1 MKQMTRLTTLATIAL
16 VGTALAGCGAAD
28 NGEHSLGEQEGAD
41 ASAQTAP
48 TSVAE
53 HIVAMNSAADH
64 DLNLL
69 VRKFLNDDTEAA
81 EFYEPVPGRVLFSAT
96 GSPKGA
102 SVLRPEAIRGK
113 TAAAEFYEPVPG
125 RVLFSATGSPKGA
138 SVLRPEAIRG
148 KTAAELWAVVAPGEA
163 IPQALADAIARG
175 NLPTSDLA
183 SSQPASAQRETSQT
197 ADFGAASPA
206 PEGRMQLQGGAP
218 AGYCT
223 SQFWSDWKTE
233 PGVYGQSAQI
243 STDTWNYGWNS
254 QTYTN
259 VQWAAGFMACP
270 LGNVSGTGGRLTVD
284 LPNGTNAVFN
294 LAPNYYRVETWVT
307 GYNCG
312 FDLSCFG
319 TRCSPIGFN
328 ITGEYQSDC
337 YLTKGTS
344 CGDNYDWEAWWVG
357 ASSYCEN

>member
-1 MKQMTRLTTLATIAL
+1 
-16 VGTALAGCGAAD
+16 
-28 NGEHSLGEQEGAD
+28 
-41 ASAQTAP
+41 
-48 TSVAE
+48 
-53 HIVAMNSAADH
+53 
-64 DLNLL
+64 
-69 VRKFLNDDTEAA
+69 
-81 EFYEPVPGRVLFSAT
+81 
-96 GSPKGA
+96 
-102 SVLRPEAIRGK
+102 
-113 TAAAEFYEPVPG
+113 
-125 RVLFSATGSPKGA
+125 
-138 SVLRPEAIRG
+138 
-148 KTAAELWAVVAPGEA
+148 
-163 IPQALADAIARG
+163 
-175 NLPTSDLA
+175 
-183 SSQPASAQRETSQT
+183 
-197 ADFGAASPA
+197 
-206 PEGRMQLQGGAP
+206 MQLQGGAP